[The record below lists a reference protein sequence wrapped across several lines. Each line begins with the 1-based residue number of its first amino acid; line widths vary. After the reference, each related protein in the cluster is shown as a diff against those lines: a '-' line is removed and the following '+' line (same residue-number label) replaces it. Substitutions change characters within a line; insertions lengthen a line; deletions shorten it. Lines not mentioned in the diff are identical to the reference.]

1 MLRPEVVEWLKNP
14 HLSKTDLW
22 ALCFSPRGCLIGLAV
37 SGFTFEEQVAIAIV
51 LYKKYGREM
60 DPVRRGYLRREV
72 LARGRLLRRSAA

>member
-1 MLRPEVVEWLKNP
+1 MLRPEVVEWIKNP
-14 HLSKTDLW
+14 RLSETDVW
-22 ALCFSPRGCLIGLAV
+22 VLCFSPRGCLIGLAV
-37 SGFTFEEQVAIAIV
+37 HGFTFEEQVAIAIA